1 MVSSGPRSSSDWRD
15 AAGYAALHAAGP
27 DAFAWEWLRR
37 DATYGE
43 AARAAARGACRDGVL
58 VRTGDPAAARWG
70 LHAFEDP
77 VLPAGAARPVWRREH
92 YPPVLVV
99 TAAPDAATDDRFDLA
114 RFARLATL
122 VGGDGGTEHL
132 LLAEGLASLR
142 IDAVGG
148 SLAGGP
154 VRLAYRLAGFAGLE
168 GPLAA
173 LRDLLRLRE
182 TGGLRTP
189 PARSRN
195 RRLVLLLRAHDALRA
210 GASQREIAG
219 VLLSPEAAQARWRT
233 EAPSLR
239 LRAQRLAGGARAM
252 ARGGYGSLLRA

>member
-1 MVSSGPRSSSDWRD
+1 MPAGPPLSCDWRD

-37 DATYGE
+37 DPLYRE
-43 AARAAARGACRDGVL
+43 AARGAAYSARRDGVL
-58 VRTGDPAAARWG
+58 ALAGDPAAARWG

-77 VLPAGAARPVWRREH
+77 TLPAGAARPVWRREH
-92 YPPVLVV
+92 YPRVLVV
-99 TAAPDAATDDRFDLA
+99 TAAPEGAADDRFDLA

-122 VGGDGGTEHL
+122 VAGTDGAEHL

-142 IDAVGG
+142 IDSVGG

-154 VRLAYRLAGFAGLE
+154 ARLAYRLAGFSGLD

-173 LRDLLRLRE
+173 LRDLLELLESGRLRAP
-182 TGGLRTP
+182 RT
-189 PARSRN
+189 RSRN
-195 RRLVLLLRAHDALRA
+195 RRLVLLLRAYDALQA
-210 GASQREIAG
+210 GAGQREIAC
-219 VLLSPEAAQARWRT
+219 VLLSPEAARARWRT

-252 ARGGYGSLLRA
+252 ARGGYGSLLA

>member
-1 MVSSGPRSSSDWRD
+1 MVSATPPLSCDWRD
-15 AAGYAALHAAGP
+15 PAGYATLHAAGP

-37 DATYGE
+37 DPTYRAAASA
-43 AARAAARGACRDGVL
+43 AARAACRNGVL
-58 VRTGDPAAARWG
+58 ALADDPAAARWG

-77 VLPAGAARPVWRREH
+77 ALPAGTARPVWRREH
-92 YPPVLVV
+92 YALVLVV
-99 TAAPDAATDDRFDLA
+99 TAETDGSADDRFELA
-114 RFARLATL
+114 RFARLAT
-122 VGGDGGTEHL
+122 VVAGADGAEHL

-142 IDAVGG
+142 IDSVGG

-173 LRDLLRLRE
+173 LRDLLELRESGRLRAP
-182 TGGLRTP
+182 R
-189 PARSRN
+189 ARSRN
-195 RRLVLLLRAHDALRA
+195 RRLVLLLRAYDALEA

-219 VLLSPEAAQARWRT
+219 VLLSPEAARARWRT